1 MTEKHVIKNL
11 FGGIFMNYKKA
22 YLYLF
27 NRMTDL
33 ELDEANRRKFDSDK
47 LLMWIRDLQTEA
59 EEIAISR

>member
-1 MTEKHVIKNL
+1 
-11 FGGIFMNYKKA
+11 MNYKKA

-59 EEIAISR
+59 EEIVISL

>member
-1 MTEKHVIKNL
+1 
-11 FGGIFMNYKKA
+11 MNYKKA

-27 NRMTDL
+27 NPMTDL